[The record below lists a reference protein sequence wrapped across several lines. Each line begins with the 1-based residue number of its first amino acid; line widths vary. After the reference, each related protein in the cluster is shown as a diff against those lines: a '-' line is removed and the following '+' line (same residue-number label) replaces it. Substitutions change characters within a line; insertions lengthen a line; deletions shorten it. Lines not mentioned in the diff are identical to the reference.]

1 MPDIIHLLPDSVAN
15 QIAAGEVIQRPA
27 SAVKELLE
35 NAVDSG
41 ADEITLHIKDAGK
54 QLIQVIDNGCGMS
67 ETDARMCLERH
78 ATSKIKTANDL
89 FAIKTLGFRGEA
101 LASMA
106 AIAQLELK
114 SKKVEDELGTLILV
128 EGSQVKSQEPCAS
141 RDGTSITIKNL
152 FYNIPAR
159 RKFLKSNTTELR
171 HIIEEFQRV
180 ALVYPQIKFSFFN
193 ENRQLFMLAGS
204 NLKQRIV
211 ALFGNAFNNR
221 LVQVDQQSDV
231 VSITGFIGKP
241 EFARKTRGEQYF
253 FVNGRFIKHPY
264 LNHAVDGAFSELI
277 PKDAYPTY
285 FIYFSID
292 PKEIDINIHP
302 TKTEINFQNN
312 QVIYA
317 MLSAAIKQ
325 ALGKFNVQSLDFD
338 MEPSLDFNPPKK
350 GESIQQPK
358 VNINPTYNPFHEKN
372 TGSSFSG
379 YKPPARQKTEGWEK
393 LYDQNSLKPSQ
404 NLTGLETTET
414 SPVKQTNILGQEEPE
429 KNFQSE
435 LVFQLHNKYIVTSVK
450 SGLLIIDQQRA
461 HERVLYEH
469 FLKSLDSGKGVS
481 QQELFPTTIE
491 FSAGDTEILK
501 SILPELKTLG
511 FDLDEFGENTFIVN
525 GTPADMNNHPA
536 KDVLEN
542 IIENYKKQL
551 KTQKIDK
558 NINLARSLAVNMA
571 IGDGKRLEREEIL
584 SIIDRL
590 FACNAPEVSPDGK
603 PVLRIL
609 TLDEFNQM
617 FN

>member
-41 ADEITLHIKDAGK
+41 ADEIKLHIKDAGK

-106 AIAQLELK
+106 AIAQVELK
-114 SKKVEDELGTLILV
+114 SKRIEDELGTFILI
-128 EGSQVKSQEPCAS
+128 EASRVKSQEPCTS
-141 RDGTSITIKNL
+141 QNGTSITIKNL

-171 HIIEEFQRV
+171 HVIEEFQRV
-180 ALVYPQIKFSFFN
+180 SLVYPEIKFSFYN
-193 ENRQLFMLAGS
+193 ENRQLFMLSKS

-231 VSITGFIGKP
+231 VTISGFIGKP

-325 ALGKFNVQSLDFD
+325 ALGKFNVQSINFD
-338 MEPSLDFNPPKK
+338 VEPSLDFNPPK
-350 GESIQQPK
+350 QDQHVHQPTL
-358 VNINPTYNPFHEKN
+358 NIDPSYNPFKEKK
-372 TGSSFSG
+372 TGSAPSAF
-379 YKPPARQKTEGWEK
+379 KPSRQKAAGWEK
-393 LYDQNSLKPSQ
+393 LYEQNTFIQKS
-404 NLTGLETTET
+404 
-414 SPVKQTNILGQEEPE
+414 KQDTKDSIQQTKLDSGTDSENSY
-429 KNFQSE
+429 QSE
-435 LVFQLHNKYIVTSVK
+435 LVFQLHNKYIITSIK
-450 SGLLIIDQQRA
+450 SGLLVINQQRA
-461 HERVLYEH
+461 HERILYER
-469 FLKSLDSGKGVS
+469 FKQSLDSGKGLS

-491 FSAGDTEILK
+491 FSVGDTEILN
-501 SILPELKTLG
+501 SILPDLKTLG

-525 GTPADMNNHPA
+525 GTPADMNNHSVN
-536 KDVLEN
+536 DVLEN

-551 KTQKIDK
+551 KILKIDK
-558 NINLARSLAVNMA
+558 KINLARSLAVNMA
-571 IGDGKRLEREEIL
+571 MGDEKRLEHEEII

-590 FACNAPEVSPDGK
+590 FACKVPEVSPDGK
-603 PVLRIL
+603 PIVRIL
-609 TLDEFNQM
+609 TLEEFNEM

>member
-35 NAVDSG
+35 NAIDSG
-41 ADEITLHIKDAGK
+41 ADDIKLYIKDAGK
-54 QLIQVIDNGCGMS
+54 LLIQVTDNGCGMS

-78 ATSKIKTANDL
+78 ATSKIKTAHDL

-114 SKKVEDELGTLILV
+114 SKRVEDELGTLILV

-141 RDGTSITIKNL
+141 QDGTSITIKNL

-180 ALVYPQIKFSFFN
+180 ALVYPEIKFSFFN
-193 ENRQLFMLAGS
+193 ENRQLFLLPGS

-211 ALFGNAFNNR
+211 ALFGNAYNNR
-221 LVQVDQQSDV
+221 LVPVDQTSDV
-231 VSITGFIGKP
+231 VSISGFIGKP

-264 LNHAVDGAFSELI
+264 LNHAVDGAFTELI
-277 PKDAYPTY
+277 PKDSYPTY
-285 FIYFSID
+285 FIYLSID

-325 ALGKFNVQSLDFD
+325 SLGKFNVQAIDFD
-338 MEPSLDFNPPKK
+338 VEPSLDFNPPKQ

-358 VNINPTYNPFHEKN
+358 VNIDPTYNPFQEKN
-372 TGSSFSG
+372 TTSPSSGFRHS
-379 YKPPARQKTEGWEK
+379 KPKVEGWEK
-393 LYDQNSLKPSQ
+393 LYDQGSFIPQADQKISHPTQ
-404 NLTGLETTET
+404 QANLESETE
-414 SPVKQTNILGQEEPE
+414 QE
-429 KNFQSE
+429 KNYHSE
-435 LVFQLHNKYIVTSVK
+435 LVFQLHNKYIITSVK

-461 HERVLYEH
+461 HERILFEQ
-469 FLKSLDSGKGVS
+469 FQQSLDSGRGLS
-481 QQELFPTTIE
+481 QQQLFPITIQ
-491 FSAGDTEILK
+491 FSAGDTEILQ
-501 SILPELKTLG
+501 SVLPDLKTLG
-511 FDLDEFGENTFIVN
+511 FDLEKFGENTFIVN
-525 GTPADMNNHPA
+525 GTPADLNNHSA

-542 IIENYKKQL
+542 ILENYKNQL
-551 KTQKIDK
+551 KTRKIDK
-558 NINLARSLAVNMA
+558 KINLARSLAVNMA

-584 SIIDRL
+584 SIIERL
-590 FACNAPEVSPDGK
+590 FACKAPEVSPDGK
-603 PVLRIL
+603 PIVRIL
-609 TLDEFNQM
+609 TLEEFNQM

>member
-41 ADEITLHIKDAGK
+41 ADEITLLIKDAGK
-54 QLIQVIDNGCGMS
+54 QLIQVKDNGCGMS

-106 AIAQLELK
+106 AIAQVELK
-114 SKKVEDELGTLILV
+114 SKRIEDELGTLILI

-141 RDGTSITIKNL
+141 QNGTSITIKNL

-180 ALVYPQIKFSFFN
+180 ALVYPEIKFSFYN
-193 ENRQLFMLAGS
+193 ENRQLFMLTKS

-211 ALFGNAFNNR
+211 ALFGSAYNNR

-231 VSITGFIGKP
+231 VTISGFIGKP

-285 FIYFSID
+285 FIYFSIN

-302 TKTEINFQNN
+302 TKTEINFQDN

-317 MLSAAIKQ
+317 MLRAAIKQ
-325 ALGKFNVQSLDFD
+325 ALGKFNLVPSIDFD
-338 MEPSLDFNPPKK
+338 VEPSLDFNPPKQDQP
-350 GESIQQPK
+350 IQQPT
-358 VNINPTYNPFHEKN
+358 VNIDPSYNPFKEKK
-372 TGSSFSG
+372 TGSAPSAF
-379 YKPPARQKTEGWEK
+379 KPSRQKTAGWEK
-393 LYDQNSLKPSQ
+393 LYEQDTFIQKSDQVTKDNIQQTKLDSGTESENSY
-404 NLTGLETTET
+404 
-414 SPVKQTNILGQEEPE
+414 
-429 KNFQSE
+429 QSE
-435 LVFQLHNKYIVTSVK
+435 LVFQLHNKYIITSVK

-461 HERVLYEH
+461 HERILFER
-469 FLKSLDSGKGVS
+469 FLQSLNSGKGLS
-481 QQELFPTTIE
+481 QQHLFPITIQ
-491 FSAGDTEILK
+491 FSAGDAEILN
-501 SILPELKTLG
+501 SILSDLKTLG
-511 FDLDEFGENTFIVN
+511 FDLDEFGENSFIIN
-525 GTPADMNNHPA
+525 GAPADMNNHSVN
-536 KDVLEN
+536 DVLEN

-551 KTQKIDK
+551 KTLKIDK
-558 NINLARSLAVNMA
+558 KINLARSLAVNMA
-571 IGDGKRLEREEIL
+571 IGDEKRLEREEII

-590 FACNAPEVSPDGK
+590 FACKVPDVSPDGK
-603 PVLRIL
+603 PIVRIL
-609 TLDEFNQM
+609 TLEEFNEM